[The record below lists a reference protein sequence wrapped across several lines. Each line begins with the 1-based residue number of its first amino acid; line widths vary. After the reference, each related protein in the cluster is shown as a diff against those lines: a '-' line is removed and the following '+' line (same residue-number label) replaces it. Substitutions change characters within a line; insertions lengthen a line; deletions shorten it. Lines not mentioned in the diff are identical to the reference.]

1 MKKILSVL
9 ILCALMISALISCSS
24 DGRIDYLKD
33 NLSKYVYLS
42 ADDYKN
48 YPVDVTMPVIT
59 DSEIERHILSL
70 LYENRD
76 KDPISDGA
84 YIISEP
90 ISVGDI
96 AYVLYRGY
104 TVDENG
110 VETEIENSSN
120 LVAGELA
127 PVNIGALKYVPG
139 FEEGLIGVIPK
150 NYVKFEKITEG
161 SVEEGDVIYL
171 SYTLLSPDGSS
182 KTVKSERIELSKEW
196 IDDKYGEGF
205 SAFFIGKT
213 IGEKIKDTLPAELK
227 SDGTAIYY
235 DMTVDFV
242 TKCEDECLTVDV
254 KFPDDYGTAAL
265 RGVEAKFDMYVS
277 YVQIY
282 NAPEFNDAF
291 VTDVLKFTAEDL
303 ADYKGD
309 ALVDKYRAKIRA
321 DLEKANE
328 DSCRG
333 LIEEAMWAHYHKHAE
348 IKSLPKGEVDAVY
361 NEYYNEVASQYSVY
375 SAYYST
381 IESFAAAYFGLASN
395 VNWLDYI
402 RSQAEGVITEKL
414 IFYYVIRE
422 EGLLP
427 SDSEFETLY
436 NKNVKDCVDYHAGQE
451 FKTELDACK
460 TEEERAA
467 KLAEIEE
474 TVKSFYGDEYFSETV
489 YYNFAIDKLI
499 DFADVK

>member
-1 MKKILSVL
+1 MKKILSIL
-9 ILCALMISALISCSS
+9 ILCALIVSALVSCSS
-24 DGRIDYLKD
+24 DGRIDFLKD
-33 NLSKYVYLS
+33 NLSKYIYLS
-42 ADDYKN
+42 ADYYKN
-48 YPVDVTMPVIT
+48 YPVNVTMPVIT
-59 DSEIERHILSL
+59 DSDVERQILYL

-76 KDPISDGA
+76 ENPTSDGA
-84 YIISEP
+84 YIVNEP
-90 ISVGDI
+90 ISVGDV

-110 VETEIENSSN
+110 VETEIENSSS
-120 LVAGELA
+120 LVAGELS
-127 PVNIGALKYVPG
+127 PVTIGALKYVPG
-139 FEEGLIGVIPK
+139 FEEGLIGVVPK
-150 NYVKFEKITEG
+150 DCVKFEKITEG
-161 SVEEGDVIYL
+161 SVEEGDVVYL
-171 SYTLLSPDGSS
+171 SYTLLSPDGAS

-196 IDDKYGEGF
+196 IDDRYGEGF

-213 IGEKIKDTLPAELK
+213 VGEKIKDSLTAELK
-227 SDGTAIYY
+227 NGTAVYY

-242 TKCEDECLTVDV
+242 TKCEDECLTIDV
-254 KFPDDYGTAAL
+254 RFPDDYGAAEL
-265 RGVEAKFDMYVS
+265 RGVEAKFDMYIS

-291 VTDVLKFTAEDL
+291 VTDVLKVSAETL
-303 ADYKGD
+303 ADYEGD
-309 ALVDKYRAKIRA
+309 SISEKYRAKIRA

-333 LIEEAMWAHYHKHAE
+333 LIEEAMWDYYHEHAE

-361 NEYYNEVASQYSVY
+361 NEYYNEVASQYSAY

-381 IESFAAAYFGLASN
+381 IDAFAAAYFGLASN

-402 RSQAEGVITEKL
+402 RTQAEGVIIEKL

-422 EGLLP
+422 EGFVP
-427 SDSEFETLY
+427 TDAEYEKLY
-436 NKNVKDCVDYHAGQE
+436 NENVKECVDYHAGQE

-474 TVKSFYGDEYFSETV
+474 TVKDYYGEEYFSEMV
-489 YYNFAIDKLI
+489 YYSFAIDKLI